1 MNKREKD
8 IIKIVESVGLTCV
21 SIQKGGSGHY
31 RVDVGRSVVTFSA
44 TPGDHRGDLNKKA
57 MLRRI
62 AAGVEVR
69 CG

>member
-8 IIKIVESVGLTCV
+8 IIRIVQNTGLTCV
-21 SIQKGGSGHY
+21 SIQKGGTGHY
-31 RVDVGRSVVTFSA
+31 RVDVGLATVTFAA
-44 TPGDHRGDLNKKA
+44 TPGDPRGDLNKKA

-62 AAGVEVR
+62 AAGVEGR